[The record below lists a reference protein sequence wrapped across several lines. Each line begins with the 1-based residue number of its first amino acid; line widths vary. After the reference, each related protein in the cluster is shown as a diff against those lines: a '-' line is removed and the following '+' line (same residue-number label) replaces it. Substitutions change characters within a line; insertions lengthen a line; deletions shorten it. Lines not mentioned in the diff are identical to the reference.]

1 MQCVALSECKY
12 NVANRGDGCI
22 FDTKV
27 VFFTIVKKESINE
40 IFFALV
46 RFSIGS
52 EQVFP
57 YSLSGE
63 LWNALFDIA
72 KRQTLVG
79 ILFAGIEQLP
89 KEQRPPKELLMQWVL
104 LTERIKNAN
113 SKLNIVAARVAKNF
127 KEAGFDSVLLKGQA
141 VALYYPKPQLRTPG
155 DIDIWL
161 NGSRR
166 DIIRYVR
173 RFVSGAAPVYHHIEF
188 NISKEAD
195 IEVHF
200 TPSWL
205 NSTFTN
211 IKLQRFFRENG
222 AESFANLVTLEGADN
237 GIAIATKAFNRVYLL
252 VHIYRHLFSEGIGL
266 RQLLDYY
273 WLLKQGCS
281 DREREAAMLTL
292 QQLKMER
299 FAGATMYVL
308 QQVFGL
314 TKEYMLTAP
323 LKDEGEFLL
332 QEIML
337 SGNFG
342 MYDARNNGI
351 QSKNALVRFAKR
363 VARNWRF
370 IRMYPSEVMWTPV
383 FKMWHAVWRYWY
395 SIFD

>member
-1 MQCVALSECKY
+1 M
-12 NVANRGDGCI
+12 
-22 FDTKV
+22 V
-27 VFFTIVKKESINE
+27 VFLIQKLYFFTIVNKESINE

-57 YSLSGE
+57 YLLGGE
-63 LWNALFDIA
+63 QWNAVFDIA

-79 ILFAGIEQLP
+79 ILLAGIEQLP

-113 SKLNIVAARVAKNF
+113 RKLNIVAAKVAKNF

-141 VALYYPKPQLRTPG
+141 VALYYPSPQLRTPG

-173 RFVSGAAPVYHHIEF
+173 RFVCGAAPVYHHIEF

-222 AESFANLVTLEGADN
+222 AESFANFVTLEGAGN
-237 GIAIATKAFNRVYLL
+237 EVAVATKAFNRVYLL

-281 DREREAAMLTL
+281 DKEREAAMHTL
-292 QQLKMER
+292 QQLKMVR

-342 MYDARNNGI
+342 MYDVRNTGVN
-351 QSKNALVRFAKR
+351 SNNALVRFAKR
-363 VARNWRF
+363 VARNLRF
-370 IRMYPSEVMWTPV
+370 TKMYPSEVLWTPV
-383 FKMWHAVWRYWY
+383 FKMWHTVWRYWY

>member
-1 MQCVALSECKY
+1 MSLIGE
-12 NVANRGDGCI
+12 
-22 FDTKV
+22 V
-27 VFFTIVKKESINE
+27 VVFLIQKLYFFTIVNKESINE

-57 YSLSGE
+57 YLLDGE
-63 LWNALFDIA
+63 QWNAVFDIA

-79 ILFAGIEQLP
+79 ILLAGIEQLP

-113 SKLNIVAARVAKNF
+113 RKLNIVAAKVAKNF

-141 VALYYPKPQLRTPG
+141 VALYYPSPQLRTPG

-173 RFVSGAAPVYHHIEF
+173 RFVCGAAPVYHHIEF

-211 IKLQRFFRENG
+211 IKLQRFFKENG
-222 AESFANLVTLEGADN
+222 AESFANFVTLEGAGN
-237 GIAIATKAFNRVYLL
+237 EIAVATKAFNRVYLL

-273 WLLKQGCS
+273 WLLKQGCG
-281 DREREAAMLTL
+281 DKEREAAMHTL

-342 MYDARNNGI
+342 MYDVRNTGVN
-351 QSKNALVRFAKR
+351 SNNALVRFAKR
-363 VARNWRF
+363 VARNLRF
-370 IRMYPSEVMWTPV
+370 TRMYPSEVLWTPV
-383 FKMWHAVWRYWY
+383 FKMWHTVWRYWY

>member
-1 MQCVALSECKY
+1 MSLIGE
-12 NVANRGDGCI
+12 
-22 FDTKV
+22 V
-27 VFFTIVKKESINE
+27 VVFLIQKLYFFTIVNKESINE

-63 LWNALFDIA
+63 QWNAVFDIA

-79 ILFAGIEQLP
+79 ILLAGIEQLP

-113 SKLNIVAARVAKNF
+113 RKLNIVAAKVAKNF

-141 VALYYPKPQLRTPG
+141 VALYYPSPQLRTPG

-173 RFVSGAAPVYHHIEF
+173 RFVCGAAPVYHHIEF

-205 NSTFTN
+205 NSTSTN
-211 IKLQRFFRENG
+211 IKLQSFFRENG
-222 AESFANLVTLEGADN
+222 AESFANFVTLEGADN
-237 GIAIATKAFNRVYLL
+237 EIAVATKAFNRVYLL

-281 DREREAAMLTL
+281 DKEREAAMHTL
-292 QQLKMER
+292 QQLKMVR

-342 MYDARNNGI
+342 MYDVRNTGVN
-351 QSKNALVRFAKR
+351 SNNALVRFAKR
-363 VARNWRF
+363 VARNLRF
-370 IRMYPSEVMWTPV
+370 TRMYPSEVLWTPV
-383 FKMWHAVWRYWY
+383 FKMWHTVWRHWY

>member
-1 MQCVALSECKY
+1 M
-12 NVANRGDGCI
+12 N
-22 FDTKV
+22 
-27 VFFTIVKKESINE
+27 KESINE

-63 LWNALFDIA
+63 QWNAVFDIA

-79 ILFAGIEQLP
+79 ILLAGIEQLP

-113 SKLNIVAARVAKNF
+113 RKLNIVAAKVAKNF

-141 VALYYPKPQLRTPG
+141 VALYYPSPQLRTPG

-173 RFVSGAAPVYHHIEF
+173 RFVCGAAPVYHHIEF

-222 AESFANLVTLEGADN
+222 AESFGNFVTLEGAGN
-237 GIAIATKAFNRVYLL
+237 EVAVATKAFNRVYLL

-281 DREREAAMLTL
+281 DKEREAAMHTL
-292 QQLKMER
+292 QQLKMVR

-342 MYDARNNGI
+342 MYDVRNTGVN
-351 QSKNALVRFAKR
+351 SNNALVRFAKR
-363 VARNWRF
+363 VARNLRF
-370 IRMYPSEVMWTPV
+370 TRMYPSEVLWTPV
-383 FKMWHAVWRYWY
+383 FKMWHTVWRYWY